1 MNANMRAFRNRRMR
15 VVALRASRG
24 ITLIEVIVFIVISG
38 LAVAGLVVGMSGAV
52 RTAPVPKEMHQGLQ
66 LAQGRM
72 ELILA
77 QRSLPAGFAG
87 FTSATFDPCAP
98 PGGAQEACLAPAAYT
113 VVAPCLY
120 TGAGTCGFGAANT
133 CQAGDVNYKCVRVRV
148 TGPQGIT
155 VAELDA
161 MVANY

>member
-1 MNANMRAFRNRRMR
+1 MNASALRDHPVP
-15 VVALRASRG
+15 VVASRACRG
-24 ITLIEVIVFIVISG
+24 VSLVELVVFIVITG
-38 LAVAGLVVGMSGAV
+38 IVAAALIAGMAAAV
-52 RTAPVPKEMHQGLQ
+52 RSAPVPRAMHQGLQ

-87 FTSATFDPCAP
+87 FTAATFDPCAP
-98 PGGAQEACLAPAAYT
+98 PGGAQEACLAPAVYT
-113 VVAPCLY
+113 ATACFY

-133 CQAGDVNYKCVRVRV
+133 CQSGDVNYKCVRVRV
-148 TGPQGIT
+148 TGPDGST
-155 VAELDA
+155 LALVDA

>member
-1 MNANMRAFRNRRMR
+1 MNANMRAFRNRRVP
-15 VVALRASRG
+15 VVALRACRG
-24 ITLIEVIVFIVISG
+24 FSLLEVIVFIVIT
-38 LAVAGLVVGMSGAV
+38 AVAVVGLVAGMSGAV
-52 RTAPVPKEMHQGLQ
+52 RTAPVPKVMHQGLQ

-77 QRSLPAGFAG
+77 QRTRLGFAG
-87 FTSATFDPCAP
+87 FTGATFDPCAP

-113 VVAPCLY
+113 VAAPCLY

-133 CQAGDVNYKCVRVRV
+133 CQAGDANYKCVRVRV
-148 TGPQGIT
+148 TGPQGTT
-155 VAELDA
+155 VAELEA

>member
-1 MNANMRAFRNRRMR
+1 MSTLARRSR
-15 VVALRASRG
+15 SGVARRDCGGVS
-24 ITLIEVIVFIVISG
+24 LIEVIIFIVIT
-38 LAVAGLVVGMSGAV
+38 AVVVVGLVAGMSGAV
-52 RTAPVPKEMHQGLQ
+52 RTAPVPREMHQGLQ

-77 QRSLPAGFAG
+77 QRSRLGFAG
-87 FTSATFDPCAP
+87 FTAATFDPCAP
-98 PGGAQEACLAPAAYT
+98 PGGAQEACLAPATYA
-113 VVAPCLY
+113 VVAPCFY

-133 CQAGDVNYKCVRVRV
+133 CNGGDVNYTCVRVRV
-148 TGPQGIT
+148 TGPEGTT

>member
-1 MNANMRAFRNRRMR
+1 VSTPARRSRSR
-15 VVALRASRG
+15 VARG
-24 ITLIEVIVFIVISG
+24 GCGGVSLIEVIVFIVIT
-38 LAVAGLVVGMSGAV
+38 AVVVVGLVAGMSGAV
-52 RTAPVPKEMHQGLQ
+52 RTAPKPREMHQGLQ

-87 FTSATFDPCAP
+87 FTGATFDPCAP
-98 PGGAQEACLAPAAYT
+98 PGGAQEACLAPATYT
-113 VVAPCLY
+113 VVAPCFY
-120 TGAGTCGFGAANT
+120 TGAGTCGFGPANT
-133 CQAGDVNYKCVRVRV
+133 CNGGDVNYKCVRVRV
-148 TGPQGIT
+148 TGPEGAT

>member
-1 MNANMRAFRNRRMR
+1 MSTLARRGR
-15 VVALRASRG
+15 SGVARRDCGGVS
-24 ITLIEVIVFIVISG
+24 LIEVIVFIVIT
-38 LAVAGLVVGMSGAV
+38 AVVVVGLVAGMSGAV
-52 RTAPVPKEMHQGLQ
+52 RTAPVPREMHQGLQ

-87 FTSATFDPCAP
+87 FTAATFDPCAP
-98 PGGAQEACLAPAAYT
+98 PGGAQEACLAPATYA
-113 VVAPCLY
+113 VVAPCFY

-133 CQAGDVNYKCVRVRV
+133 CKGGDVNYACVRVRV
-148 TGPQGIT
+148 TGPEGTT

>member
-1 MNANMRAFRNRRMR
+1 MNANMRVFRNRRVP
-15 VVALRASRG
+15 VVALRACRG
-24 ITLIEVIVFIVISG
+24 VTLVEMVVFIVIAG

-52 RTAPVPKEMHQGLQ
+52 RTAPMSKEMHQGLQ

-77 QRSLPAGFAG
+77 QRTLLGFAG

-98 PGGAQEACLAPAAYT
+98 PGGAQEACLAPAAYP
-113 VVAPCLY
+113 VVATCLY
-120 TGAGTCGFGAANT
+120 TGAGTCAFGAANT
-133 CQAGDVNYKCVRVRV
+133 CQGGLVDYKCVRVRV
-148 TGPQGIT
+148 TGPQGTT
-155 VAELDA
+155 VAELEA

>member
-1 MNANMRAFRNRRMR
+1 VSAPARRGRQAR
-15 VVALRASRG
+15 VTARRRLSG
-24 ITLIEVIVFIVISG
+24 LSLIEVVFFIVITG
-38 LAVAGLVVGMSGAV
+38 LVLAGLVVGLSGGT
-52 RTAPVPKEMHQGLQ
+52 RTAPQAREMQQGVQ

-87 FTSATFDPCAP
+87 FTAASFDPCAA
-98 PGGAQEACLAPAAYT
+98 PGGAQEACQVPTNYT

-120 TGAGTCGFGAANT
+120 TGAGTCAFGATNI
-133 CQAGDVNYKCVRVRV
+133 CNGGDVNYKCVRVRV
-148 TGPQGIT
+148 TGPQGVT

>member
-1 MNANMRAFRNRRMR
+1 VSAVARRGR
-15 VVALRASRG
+15 QVSVALRRG
-24 ITLIEVIVFIVISG
+24 CGGVSLIEVIVFIVIT
-38 LAVAGLVVGMSGAV
+38 AVVVVGLVAGMSGAV
-52 RTAPVPKEMHQGLQ
+52 RTAPVPREMHQGLQ

-77 QRSLPAGFAG
+77 QRTRLGFAG
-87 FTSATFDPCAP
+87 FTGATFDPCAP
-98 PGGAQEACLAPAAYT
+98 PGGAQEACLAPATYT
-113 VVAPCLY
+113 VVAPCFY

-133 CQAGDVNYKCVRVRV
+133 CKGGDVNYACVRVRV
-148 TGPQGIT
+148 SGPEGTT

>member
-1 MNANMRAFRNRRMR
+1 MSTVTRRGR
-15 VVALRASRG
+15 QVSVVRRRG
-24 ITLIEVIVFIVISG
+24 CGGVSLIEVIVFIVIT
-38 LAVAGLVVGMSGAV
+38 AVVVVGLVAGMSGAV
-52 RTAPVPKEMHQGLQ
+52 RTAPVPREMHQGLQ

-77 QRSLPAGFAG
+77 QRTRLGFAG
-87 FTSATFDPCAP
+87 FTGATFDPCAP
-98 PGGAQEACLAPAAYT
+98 PGGAQEACLAPATYT
-113 VVAPCLY
+113 VVAPCFY

-133 CQAGDVNYKCVRVRV
+133 CKGGDVNYACVRVRV
-148 TGPQGIT
+148 SGPEGTT

>member
-1 MNANMRAFRNRRMR
+1 MIANMRALRNRRVP
-15 VVALRASRG
+15 VVACRG
-24 ITLIEVIVFIVISG
+24 VTLLELVIFIVIAG

-52 RTAPVPKEMHQGLQ
+52 RTAPMSKEMHQGLQ

-113 VVAPCLY
+113 VARCLY

-133 CQAGDVNYKCVRVRV
+133 CQAGGVNYTCVRVRV

-155 VAELDA
+155 VAELEA